1 MLHAHAQ
8 DFKPTK
14 TLEQNKRKI
23 LLIHFAVKTEWGL
36 SVHFAYLSKSLTTNF
51 RRLHAYE

>member
-8 DFKPTK
+8 DY

-36 SVHFAYLSKSLTTNF
+36 SVHFAYLSNSLTS